1 MSALFM
7 KDSAINVNEET
18 FCQVYNG
25 GKEMK
30 GREYMYF
37 SLHGMWTADIG
48 DGKAY
53 PMQLPGT
60 LDENKIG
67 YKDTGANQWHPDAS
81 LGNQDEAFQAG
92 IIATRFTRRY
102 TYEGAAKLTRRIDAD
117 LWKEIK
123 EEIKGTKRIFLEAER
138 ARVVKLLVDGKE
150 VTDFIKPSISTS
162 HVFEVTGLLKE
173 NSELILISDNSY
185 PGLPHDAIVYSSAA
199 TDETQTN
206 WNGILGYLRLRTEER
221 VFVDEICVYPVKNT
235 ITVRM
240 KLYASAPY
248 PRYSLCM
255 L

>member
-1 MSALFM
+1 MFERTFM

-48 DGKAY
+48 DGKVY

-67 YKDTGANQWHPDAS
+67 YKDLGANQWHPDAS

-150 VTDFIKPSISTS
+150 VTDFIKSSISTS

-185 PGLPHDAIVYSSAA
+185 P
-199 TDETQTN
+199 
-206 WNGILGYLRLRTEER
+206 
-221 VFVDEICVYPVKNT
+221 
-235 ITVRM
+235 
-240 KLYASAPY
+240 
-248 PRYSLCM
+248 
-255 L
+255 